1 MNTVA
6 VRQDGVNVTQNGDF
20 DLGESRNESISITRG
35 DSGFR
40 EPVGFL
46 VAAVKHLTLKPSRAN
61 VGLASVPLFKSND
74 G

>member
-1 MNTVA
+1 MATSILAKVE
-6 VRQDGVNVTQNGDF
+6 T
-20 DLGESRNESISITRG
+20 ESISITRR

-40 EPVGFL
+40 EPVGYL

-61 VGLASVPLFKSND
+61 VGLASVPLFKSKD